1 MTGSASGYRVVLRRR
16 TEHMLPPSRSR
27 GRLFG
32 VLVAVVAA
40 LLSVLALPGV
50 ASADPGPDGSTPQS
64 LTDTLEAAARGYYDA
79 QAVVTASQQRQAQLQ
94 QSLDLANAQLAVL
107 SGQIAKVAA
116 ARYMG
121 SSVGL
126 YNAMISG
133 QDDKQVL
140 LDGAAVG
147 DYLLW
152 RDDAYIHA
160 YRTLQQDSEQQQ
172 KQINDELAIQT
183 SQLQIADQK
192 KRDAEKALAQVGGMV
207 SAGYGGPAV
216 AAQPAPRNAD
226 GSFPYDP
233 QSIEDPTH
241 AGAFI
246 TSRTYH
252 MLTEAELAGFNRH
265 VNCWRYDTFGE
276 HPLGRACDFSV
287 FPNPDFVS
295 EVASGDNKDYGN
307 RLAAW
312 ATANANAL
320 GLLYV
325 IWFGQIWFPGEG
337 WVTYNQ
343 YGDPATEHKNHVHI
357 SVY

>member
-1 MTGSASGYRVVLRRR
+1 MVA
-16 TEHMLPPSRSR
+16 PSRSR
-27 GRLFG
+27 GRRLA
-32 VLVAVVAA
+32 VLVSVLTA

-50 ASADPGPDGSTPQS
+50 AAAAPGDPTNPDGSTPQS
-64 LTDTLEAAARGYYDA
+64 LTDALEAAARGYYDA

-94 QSLDLANAQLAVL
+94 KNLDLANAQLAVL
-107 SGQIAKVAA
+107 SGEISKVAA

-121 SSVGL
+121 ASVGL
-126 YNAMISG
+126 FNAVISG
-133 QDDKQVL
+133 QSSKTDL
-140 LDGAAVG
+140 LNGGAVE

-152 RDDAYIHA
+152 HDDSYIHQ
-160 YRTLQQDSEQQQ
+160 YKTLQEQSQQQ
-172 KQINDELAIQT
+172 QQQINAELAIQT
-183 SQLQIADQK
+183 KQLAVLDQQ

-207 SAGYGGPAV
+207 SSGYGGPTV
-216 AAQPAPRNAD
+216 PAQPVARNPD

-233 QSIEDPTH
+233 QNINDPTH
-241 AGAFI
+241 PGGLI

-287 FPNPDFVS
+287 FPDPDFVS
-295 EVASGDNKDYGN
+295 AVATGDAKDYGN
-307 RLAAW
+307 RIAAW
-312 ATANANAL
+312 AVANAYAL
-320 GLLYV
+320 GVLYV
-325 IWFGQIWFPGEG
+325 IWFQQIWFPGEG